1 MSTEVKVPDIG
12 DFKDVPVIEVHV
24 KPGQVVKAEDTLITL
39 ESDKA
44 TNSANVGWQRAI
56 SLDRARAWPVCETEV
71 ELVDG
76 EPASGSACAA
86 THPRVL
92 ATLAGSHCTTNS
104 QHEECW
110 STHDATAILSPAAI
124 DMVALSWIRNS
135 SVTLCH
141 EFLRRGLVYCARWF
155 SRAG

>member
-76 EPASGSACAA
+76 EPASGS
-86 THPRVL
+86 
-92 ATLAGSHCTTNS
+92 HCTTNS

-110 STHDATAILSPAAI
+110 STHDVTAILSPAAI